1 MNIPSI
7 KKRVTGFIRQ
17 FSAPNGSAG
26 SGHGDGHDGAPPNG
40 RRVQSGKKTKPE
52 IKVTS
57 ATITDEAFHKKAAAA
72 GGCFIQKYLN
82 AGESHR
88 SGPPIFRSVWF

>member
-1 MNIPSI
+1 MPSI

-17 FSAPNGSAG
+17 FSAPNGSG
-26 SGHGDGHDGAPPNG
+26 GGGGGNTNAPPNG
-40 RRVQSGKKTKPE
+40 NENHNKKNKPE

-88 SGPPIFRSVWF
+88 SGPPIFR

>member
-1 MNIPSI
+1 MPSI

-17 FSAPNGSAG
+17 FSAPNGSGGGGGGGANTN
-26 SGHGDGHDGAPPNG
+26 APPNENHN
-40 RRVQSGKKTKPE
+40 KKNNKPE

-88 SGPPIFRSVWF
+88 SGPPIFR